1 MGFSCLWSFILS
13 ILTSGT
19 KSLDLSTPVIMGIL
33 NVTPDSFSDGGAFSS
48 FETAC
53 HQADNMVAQG
63 ATFIDIGGEST
74 RPGAKDVSEADELA
88 RVLPLIEYVSKAHD
102 VWISIDTS
110 KPAVMRAAVAAG
122 AHLINDVRALQEPGA
137 LAAAGA
143 LGVPV
148 CLMHMQGQPRTM
160 QQAPVYEDV
169 IKDIAQ
175 FFEGRLEACLQA
187 GIKRDNIVLDPGFGF
202 GKSLAHNYELLQ
214 RLAELSSFKLPILAG
229 MSRKSMFG
237 QLLNR
242 EVSQRLSASL
252 AGNMLAVQAGASIVR
267 VHDVQETADMMSVL
281 RATSHYK
288 DLS

>member
-1 MGFSCLWSFILS
+1 MSR
-13 ILTSGT
+13 LTCGN
-19 KSLDLSTPVIMGIL
+19 KSLDLSTPAIMGIL
-33 NVTPDSFSDGGAFSS
+33 NVTPDSFSDGGEFSS
-48 FETAC
+48 FEAAC
-53 HQADNMVAQG
+53 RQADNMVAQG

-88 RVLPLIEYVSKAHD
+88 RVIPLIEYVTKAHD

-110 KPAVMRAAVAAG
+110 KPVVMRAAVAAG

-137 LAAAGA
+137 LAAAGE

-160 QQAPVYEDV
+160 QQAPVYDDIV
-169 IKDIAQ
+169 KDISS
-175 FFEGRLEACLQA
+175 FFEERIAACVGV

-202 GKSLAHNYELLQ
+202 GKSLAHNYQLLQ
-214 RLAELSSFKLPILAG
+214 RLAEFSSFELPLLAG
-229 MSRKSMFG
+229 LSRKSMFG

-252 AGNMLAVQAGASIVR
+252 AGNMLALQAGANIVR
-267 VHDVQETADMMSVL
+267 VHDVQETADMMAVL
-281 RATSHYK
+281 SATKNHM

>member
-1 MGFSCLWSFILS
+1 
-13 ILTSGT
+13 
-19 KSLDLSTPVIMGIL
+19 MGIL
-33 NVTPDSFSDGGAFSS
+33 NVTPDSFSDGGEFSS
-48 FETAC
+48 FEAAC
-53 HQADNMVAQG
+53 RQADNMVAQG

-88 RVLPLIEYVSKAHD
+88 RVIPLIEYVTKAHD

-110 KPAVMRAAVAAG
+110 KPVVMRAAVAAG

-137 LAAAGA
+137 LAAAGE

-160 QQAPVYEDV
+160 QQAPVYDDIV
-169 IKDIAQ
+169 KDISS
-175 FFEGRLEACLQA
+175 FFEERIAACVGV

-202 GKSLAHNYELLQ
+202 GKSLAHNYQLLQ
-214 RLAELSSFKLPILAG
+214 RLAEFSSFELPLLAG
-229 MSRKSMFG
+229 LSRKSMFG

-252 AGNMLAVQAGASIVR
+252 AGNMLALQAGANIVR
-267 VHDVQETADMMSVL
+267 VHDVQETADMMAVL
-281 RATSHYK
+281 SATKNHM

>member
-13 ILTSGT
+13 ILTSGD
-19 KSLDLSTPVIMGIL
+19 KALDLSTAVIMGIL
-33 NVTPDSFSDGGAFSS
+33 NVTPDSFSDGGEFASIAS
-48 FETAC
+48 AC
-53 HQADNMVAQG
+53 HQADTMVAQG

-74 RPGAKDVSEADELA
+74 RPGAMDVSEADELD
-88 RVLPLIEYVSKAHD
+88 RVIPLIEYVAKTHN

-110 KPAVMRAAVAAG
+110 KPVVMRAAVAAG

-137 LAAAGA
+137 LVAAAE

-169 IKDIAQ
+169 VKDIAQ
-175 FFEGRLEACLQA
+175 FFEWRIEACLQA
-187 GIKRDNIVLDPGFGF
+187 GVKRANIVLDPGFGF
-202 GKSLAHNYELLQ
+202 GKSLAHNYEILQ
-214 RLAELSSFKLPILAG
+214 RLAELSTFELPILAG

-252 AGNMLAVQAGASIVR
+252 AANMLAVQAGASIVR
-267 VHDVQETADMMSVL
+267 VHDVQETADMMAVL
-281 RATSHYK
+281 SATKNYK
-288 DLS
+288 DLG